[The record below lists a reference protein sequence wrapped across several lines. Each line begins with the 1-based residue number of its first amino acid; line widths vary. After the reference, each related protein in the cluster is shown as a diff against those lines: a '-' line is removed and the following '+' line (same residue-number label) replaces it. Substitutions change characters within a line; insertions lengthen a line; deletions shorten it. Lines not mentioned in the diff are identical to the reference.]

1 MIATGQMNGL
11 NKDNEIIKDMQA
23 ISFETGTTI
32 DSERQNLAA
41 NLLGTTNYGKWM
53 LTEKYANFG
62 PGYD

>member
-41 NLLGTTNYGKWM
+41 NLLGTTNYGK
-53 LTEKYANFG
+53 
-62 PGYD
+62 